1 MARNLFWEQRKK
13 LRDAVQPYTP
23 LLWRFPAV
31 RKNFIQVAWRSPLLI
46 IKWLLIIAAIIIAPF
61 LLLKAILWGY
71 SFPFT
76 GFNQHPVP
84 DSNHYQPAKSLWDW
98 LQLLGIPAVLAG
110 GAAVFNHLLDARSR
124 DIATDQQRETAMQ
137 NYLDEMSKLLTD
149 NHLRE
154 SPSEPEARDI
164 AWAARDIA
172 RARTLT
178 VLPGLDPIRKGRV
191 LRFLYETGLIFRDNP
206 IVDLRGANFSN
217 LRISETKLNSK
228 YLERT
233 GARISLRKAHL
244 QGAIFRDAS
253 LEEVDLRDA
262 CLDGAYITYADL
274 SGTWLCNASMKMA
287 RLHGSNLYQACLQG
301 AHMEGANL
309 RGAYLR
315 EADLR
320 NVHLQEMNG
329 QKANLQAANLRKVHL
344 NETQLQGANLEY
356 ADLRGTDLTVLTAEQ
371 IKTTN
376 FQGARLCAANITEKQ
391 YQFFLEAKILHCRAT
406 TQTPFDLPEE
416 TDIHNHNCKV

>member
-1 MARNLFWEQRKK
+1 MARNLFGKQRKK
-13 LRDAVQPYTP
+13 LREAVQPYTP
-23 LLWRFPAV
+23 LLWRFPEV
-31 RKNFIQVAWRSPLLI
+31 RKNFIQVVWRSPLLI
-46 IKWLLIIAAIIIAPF
+46 IKWFLILAAIIIGPY
-61 LLLKAILWGY
+61 LCLKLILWGY
-71 SFPFT
+71 GFSFT
-76 GFNQHPVP
+76 GFNQHPIP

-124 DIATDQQRETAMQ
+124 DIATDQQRETALQ

-149 NHLRE
+149 NHLRD
-154 SPSEPEARDI
+154 SASEPT
-164 AWAARDIA
+164 ARDIA

-206 IVDLRGANFSN
+206 IVDLCGANFSN
-217 LRISETKLNSK
+217 MRISETKLNSK
-228 YLERT
+228 YLEKT
-233 GARISLRKAHL
+233 GSRISLRKANL

-287 RLHGSNLYQACLQG
+287 RLHGSNLYQACLRG
-301 AHMEGANL
+301 AQMEGVNL

-320 NVHLQEMNG
+320 NVRLEPING
-329 QKANLQAANLRKVHL
+329 QPATLQAANLRKVHL
-344 NETQLQGANLEY
+344 NEAQLQGADLEY
-356 ADLRGTDLTVLTAEQ
+356 ADLRGTNLIVLTAEQ
-371 IKTTN
+371 IKAAN
-376 FQGARLCAANITEKQ
+376 FQGARLCAANFTEEQ
-391 YQFFLEAKILHCRAT
+391 RQFFSGAKILYCST
-406 TQTPFDLPEE
+406 STQTPADLPEE
-416 TDIHNHNCKV
+416 TYIHNHME

>member
-1 MARNLFWEQRKK
+1 MAHNFLWEQRKK
-13 LRDAVQPYTP
+13 LRETVQPYTP
-23 LLWRFPAV
+23 LLWRFPEM

-46 IKWLLIIAAIIIAPF
+46 IKRLLIMVALILVPYLVLKFI
-61 LLLKAILWGY
+61 LLGY
-71 SFPFT
+71 SASFT

-84 DSNHYQPAKSLWDW
+84 DPNHYQPAKSLWDW
-98 LQLLGIPAVLAG
+98 LQLLGIPVVLAA

-124 DIATDQQRETAMQ
+124 DIATDQQREAALQ
-137 NYLDEMSKLLTD
+137 NYLDEISKLLTD
-149 NHLRE
+149 NHLN
-154 SPSEPEARDI
+154 EPESGS
-164 AWAARDIA
+164 AARAIA

-191 LRFLYETGLIFRDNP
+191 LRFLYETGLIFRDDP

-217 LRISETKLNSK
+217 LKISETKLNSN

-233 GARISLRKAHL
+233 GTRISLRKANL

-253 LEEVDLRDA
+253 LEEIDLRDA

-301 AHMEGANL
+301 AHMEAVNL

-329 QKANLQAANLRKVHL
+329 YKANLQAANLRKVHL
-344 NETQLQGANLEY
+344 HEAQLQGADLEY
-356 ADLRGTDLTVLTAEQ
+356 ADLRGTNLKVLTAEQ
-371 IKTTN
+371 IKEVN
-376 FQGARLCAANITEKQ
+376 FQGARLCATNITEEQCMLFSKARIRQ
-391 YQFFLEAKILHCRAT
+391 CRLR
-406 TQTPFDLPEE
+406 TQTPVSLPEE
-416 TDIHNHNCKV
+416 TDFHNHNYNQLELVR